1 MQAFPKVKEQ
11 MEKWRMEIDPEPMKI
26 KGQLMHPGSIL
37 MGNDKKFPADCNP
50 NDFDRNI
57 QQT

>member
-1 MQAFPKVKEQ
+1 

-26 KGQLMHPGSIL
+26 KGQQMHPGQIL
-37 MGNDKKFPADCNP
+37 MGDNKKFAADCNP